1 MAAGG
6 DMPQTAASE
15 WEWPS
20 PHTILLPPELKGIES
35 GKGLYT
41 PFSPWADVPPLD
53 LIVDCTQGV
62 FADERRH
69 LPAGFGGVPGG
80 FNSNSMYYPDLG
92 SFK

>member
-15 WEWPS
+15 WVWPS
-20 PHTILLPPELKGIES
+20 VHTGLFPSELKGIES

-41 PFSPWADVPPLD
+41 QFSPWAYLPPLS
-53 LIVDCTQGV
+53 LKVDCTQGV
-62 FADERRH
+62 FSDERRH
-69 LPAGFGGVPGG
+69 LHAGFGGVPGG